1 MTAYLLK
8 RLISLPLTLLGVS
21 VVTFLFVRLIPGDAI
36 TARLGTS
43 TVLSAE
49 QLSRMRAFFGLD
61 QPLHLQYLAWLGSI
75 LHGDAGYS
83 VRSGQPVTAEIA
95 GRLPVTIE
103 LALAAAIVA
112 LALGIPLGL
121 VSALRPSSPM
131 DLLARGFGLLGL
143 ALPNFWLG
151 TLLILFFARYLHWMP
166 NTGGYV
172 DLLAD
177 PAANL
182 RFLMFPALTLGL
194 GMAAVVMRTSR
205 SAMLDVLSADY
216 IRTAHAKGLPQRA
229 VVQRHALKNGMIV
242 VITILGIQVGYLLGG
257 AVVVEEVFSLPGLG
271 RLLLNAINQRDYA
284 VVQGGVLVI
293 ATLFVATNTV
303 VDVLYGFIDP
313 RIRFT

>member
-43 TVLSAE
+43 TALSAD
-49 QLSRMRAFFGLD
+49 QLSRMRAYFGLD
-61 QPLHLQYLAWLGSI
+61 QPIHLQYLAWFGSI
-75 LHGDAGYS
+75 LRGDAGYS
-83 VRSGQPVTAEIA
+83 IRSGQPVMTEIA
-95 GRLPVTIE
+95 SRLPVTIE
-103 LALAAAIVA
+103 LALAAALIA
-112 LALGIPLGL
+112 LAVGIPLGL
-121 VSALRPSSPM
+121 ISALRPQSPS
-131 DLLARGFGLLGL
+131 DVLARGFGLLGL

-166 NTGGYV
+166 NTGGYI

-182 RFLMFPALTLGL
+182 RFLMFPALTLGIA
-194 GMAAVVMRTSR
+194 MAAVVMRTTR
-205 SAMLDVLSADY
+205 SAMLDVLGADY
-216 IRTAHAKGLPQRA
+216 IRTAHAKGLRGQQ
-229 VVQRHALKNGMIV
+229 VVERHALKNGMIV

-293 ATLFVATNTV
+293 ATLFVAANTV
-303 VDVLYGFIDP
+303 VDVLYGFLDP
-313 RIRFT
+313 RIRFA

>member
-1 MTAYLLK
+1 MTAYLVK
-8 RLISLPLTLLGVS
+8 RLVSLPLTLLGVS
-21 VVTFLFVRLIPGDAI
+21 IVTFLFVRLIPGDAI

-43 TVLSAE
+43 TALSAD

-75 LHGDAGYS
+75 LHGDAGFS

-103 LALAAAIVA
+103 LALAAALVA

-121 VSALRPSSPM
+121 ISALRPASPL
-131 DLLARGFGLLGL
+131 DLLARGFGLVGL

-151 TLLILFFARYLHWMP
+151 TLLILLFARYLHWMP

-172 DLLAD
+172 DLMDD

-194 GMAAVVMRTSR
+194 AMAAVVMRTTR
-205 SAMLDVLSADY
+205 SAMLDVLGADY
-216 IRTAHAKGLPQRA
+216 VRTAHAKGLPARK

-293 ATLFVATNTV
+293 ATLFVAANTV
-303 VDVLYGFIDP
+303 VDVLYGFLDP
-313 RIRFT
+313 RIRFA